1 MRKTGFLLL
10 MITLLFATG
19 CDFLRKIAGRPT
31 SFELEERRLEIL
43 RIEEAEQQ
51 ARLDSLK
58 RVQKMML
65 DSIARLDSLAVLD
78 SIRQVGG
85 SVLNPS
91 SLGGLFSTKLEA
103 RYYVI
108 VGAFRSRENAERMHK
123 KVEGKGYA
131 TPSLNWANTGT
142 LQIKEKIIT
151 NMYLIKFIFTINHST
166 ESMLQMGRIFLSSI
180 HAMLYEHLEYY
191 LTDIHPLRSSHS

>member
-43 RIEEAEQQ
+43 RIEEAKQQ

-123 KVEGKGYA
+123 KVEGKG
-131 TPSLNWANTGT
+131 
-142 LQIKEKIIT
+142 
-151 NMYLIKFIFTINHST
+151 
-166 ESMLQMGRIFLSSI
+166 
-180 HAMLYEHLEYY
+180 
-191 LTDIHPLRSSHS
+191 